1 MTTLRIGI
9 ASYEEMKAR
18 TLAIAGGE
26 YKPKKGEPKVWFTSM
41 ESVAKVL
48 SDKNRALL
56 SLIAT
61 EQPTSLTELAK
72 LSGRAK
78 PNLSRT
84 LKTMAGYGLVQLKK
98 GASGK
103 MMPVVPYSEIVLD
116 LFLSESVAKAKG

>member
-18 TLAIAGGE
+18 TLAIARGA
-26 YKPKKGEPKVWFTSM
+26 YKPKQDEPKVWFLSM
-41 ESVAKVL
+41 ESVARVL

-56 SLIAT
+56 HLIAT
-61 EQPTSLTELAK
+61 EQPASLTELAK

-103 MMPVVPYSEIVLD
+103 VAPVVPYSEIILD
-116 LFLSESVAKAKG
+116 LPVSSSRGAH